1 MKDLKVL
8 DHQQALIENPGE
20 PTVLVRAMAWD

>member
-8 DHQQALIENPGE
+8 DHQQALIVNPE
-20 PTVLVRAMAWD
+20 DPTFVEMAMAW

>member
-8 DHQQALIENPGE
+8 DHQQALIGNLED
-20 PTVLVRAMAWD
+20 PTFVEMAMVW

>member
-8 DHQQALIENPGE
+8 DHQQALIGNPE
-20 PTVLVRAMAWD
+20 DSTFVEMAMAW

>member
-8 DHQQALIENPGE
+8 DHQQALIGNPE
-20 PTVLVRAMAWD
+20 DSAFVEMAMAW

>member
-8 DHQQALIENPGE
+8 VHQQALIGNSED
-20 PTVLVRAMAWD
+20 PTFVEMAMAW

>member
-8 DHQQALIENPGE
+8 DHQQALIGNPE
-20 PTVLVRAMAWD
+20 DPIFVEMAMAW

>member
-8 DHQQALIENPGE
+8 DHQQALIGHPED
-20 PTVLVRAMAWD
+20 PTFVEMAMAW